1 MKKFIVE
8 SNERDEILGLHIK
21 ATKNHYIMEQKKDKI
36 FFAFDDDITDYSG
49 IIGRDGYL
57 YPYTEMQDTWKIGPI
72 SKVPYVGTTFVRI
85 DKRNGKEDIY
95 ISKKN
100 SEDLVKL
107 ELSPNYTVTEVNYSD
122 IPK

>member
-85 DKRNGKEDIY
+85 DKRNGKEEIY

-100 SEDLVKL
+100 SEDLAKL